1 MRLRNPN
8 KQKQARQLRRKA
20 RIRARVA
27 GTAARPRL
35 AVFRSLAHIS
45 AQLIDD
51 AAGKTLAAARDA
63 DLGKKAAA
71 AEGMSGKVA
80 QAYAVGML
88 VAERAKKAGISTV
101 VFDRGGHQYHGRI
114 KALADGARAG
124 GLTF

>member
-1 MRLRNPN
+1 MRLSNPN
-8 KQKQARQLRRKA
+8 KQKQARHLRRKA

-27 GTAARPRL
+27 GTAERPRL

-51 AAGKTLAAARDA
+51 ATGRTLAMAGDA
-63 DLGKKAAA
+63 DLGKKVAATEGLAGKA
-71 AEGMSGKVA
+71 AK
-80 QAYAVGML
+80 AYAVGML
-88 VAERAKKAGISTV
+88 LAERAKKAGVGAV
-101 VFDRGGHQYHGRI
+101 VFDRGGHRYHGRI

>member
-1 MRLRNPN
+1 MRLSNPN
-8 KQKQARQLRRKA
+8 KQKQARHLRRKA

-27 GTAARPRL
+27 GTAERPRL

-51 AAGKTLAAARDA
+51 ATGRTLAMAGDA
-63 DLGKKAAA
+63 DLAKKVTA
-71 AEGMSGKVA
+71 AEGLAGKA
-80 QAYAVGML
+80 AKAYAVGML
-88 VAERAKKAGISTV
+88 LAERAKKAGVGVV
-101 VFDRGGHQYHGRI
+101 VFDRGGHRYHGRI